1 MASGGAAAG
10 AAAAALA
17 AAQSYQLL
25 VGGLLLRL
33 EPEGFVDVHRQVGG
47 LVLTGCTRT
56 FWTQRPKMRFFFLP
70 YQGLTCYCCLDS
82 QQTLDIPGA
91 VEVPRLEFG
100 PLAQFISR

>member
-10 AAAAALA
+10 AAAAAALA

-33 EPEGFVDVHRQVGG
+33 EPEGLREFHRRVGG

-56 FWTQRPKMRFFFLP
+56 FWTKKPKLRYYFLP
-70 YQGLTCYCCLDS
+70 YQGLTCYCRMDP
-82 QQTLDIPGA
+82 QQTLDLPGA
-91 VEVPRLEFG
+91 VEVARLEFG
-100 PLAQFISR
+100 PLAQFL